1 MDHDESVTR
10 SHGASARL
18 FVAVDPPPEACERLA
33 SWARVAVRGLGLRGG
48 ASSPVGVLDPQAL
61 HVTLCFLGERP
72 VAEIDAIARALAE
85 CAVPV
90 GELRVGAPVWLP
102 PRRPRA
108 LAVEVH
114 GAPTED
120 GLIAASGGERGESLE
135 ALHDELLGALGRA
148 CGYREEKRRFRGHIT
163 LARVRGAYTRGRARA
178 RTYGLERP
186 LPPTPALSFTPGELI
201 LYRSWL
207 SPEGASYEA
216 VAKLTL
222 VPQ

>member
-1 MDHDESVTR
+1 M
-10 SHGASARL
+10 
-18 FVAVDPPPEACERLA
+18 
-33 SWARVAVRGLGLRGG
+33 
-48 ASSPVGVLDPQAL
+48 LDPQVL

-72 VAEIDAIARALAE
+72 VTEIDAIAQALAE
-85 CAVPV
+85 CAVPI

-114 GAPTED
+114 DAPAQD
-120 GLIAASGGERGESLE
+120 GLSAASGGERGESL
-135 ALHDELLGALGRA
+135 ATLHDELLGALSRA

-178 RTYGLERP
+178 RVYRLERP
-186 LPPTPALSFTPGELI
+186 LPPTPALSFTPGALI

-207 SPEGASYEA
+207 SSEGASYEA
-216 VAKLTL
+216 LARLTL
-222 VPQ
+222 VPG